1 MEDNEWSFCS
11 MWAERLKPVCGC
23 ALANGRLEGDYFFN
37 RADVSGCPDPLAAAR
52 HIAMMFWRK
61 GIDCH
66 LYDRDGVLAGKG
78 LAQIDMMHV
87 LTTGK
92 SGVMGRTDVVRV
104 GRSLLPAWIEVF
116 CKSFAVPHW
125 KREVG
130 RVVSGNAEGLELLL
144 SYRGGIPAGCAAL
157 YHKNGVTG
165 LYCLGTVSQLRGRGV
180 ARSILRSVMFKGLF
194 LQTLG
199 SERLLPF
206 YEKEGFVVA
215 YTKQIYVLRRPS
227 KFRASKNRVAE

>member
-1 MEDNEWSFCS
+1 MENNEWSFCS
-11 MWAERLKPVCGC
+11 MWAERLRTVCGC

-37 RADVSGCPDPLAAAR
+37 RADVSGCPDPVAAAR
-52 HIAMMFWRK
+52 HIAKMFWRK

-78 LAQIDMMHV
+78 FPQIDTMHV

-92 SGVMGRTDVVRV
+92 GGVIGGTEVVRV
-104 GRSLLPAWIEVF
+104 DRSLLPAWIDVF
-116 CKSFAVPHW
+116 CRSFAVPHW
-125 KREVG
+125 KREVE
-130 RVVSGNAEGLELLL
+130 RVVSGNTKELVLLL
-144 SYRGGIPAGCAAL
+144 SYSGGIPAGCAAL

-165 LYCLGTVSQLRGRGV
+165 LYCLGTVSLLRGRGV

-199 SERLLPF
+199 SERLLSF

-215 YTKQIYVLRRPS
+215 YTKEIYVVRHPS
-227 KFRASKNRVAE
+227 KLRGSKNPAVE